1 MLLQEK
7 MKKDQHFLKRYGRKK
22 FIEARSGAAA

>member
-7 MKKDQHFLKRYGRKK
+7 MKKDQHFLKRYGREKLGPK
-22 FIEARSGAAA
+22 EKRAA